1 MLYATGK
8 WIITITIILTTYRCF
23 TYIVLGLSLCLLHTC
38 KSVLNSVILS
48 FFGHT
53 SLFITD
59 SCKVEFKDPNVLH
72 EFTLTITPGKKVNLF
87 PSFSVQTY
95 CTVFI
100 NFYFLNWKEKATG
113 RMGFL
118 SFMSL
123 YQRIIT

>member
-1 MLYATGK
+1 M
-8 WIITITIILTTYRCF
+8 IT
-23 TYIVLGLSLCLLHTC
+23 LSKKIKEERDKKEKVKSTSGSPKISRISVRDTLLVKEVTE
-38 KSVLNSVILS
+38 LEENAL
-48 FFGHT
+48 
-53 SLFITD
+53 D